1 MANKYAVVSGL
12 WSAIATW
19 SDSDGGAGGAAVPAD
34 DDAVFISAAVNVQ
47 MDADLSA
54 YTGLRTVT
62 IRGGATPGMLYQKDG
77 KSGILKIRT
86 AYNLV
91 GTTDTNRGRLL
102 ANSDGVWANTGAL
115 AFADKFIINLQGTSK
130 VDATD
135 LDINLRCAKPTRK
148 IVRTYG
154 TKYDI
159 DDTDVSVANDTVDLG
174 TAPPTAGTPI
184 KITTA
189 AGTLPAPLSENEI
202 YYVRAISGNTCK
214 LALLNADAQIV
225 NLTSTGSG
233 NFTLYTGY
241 AAGSATVNVL
251 DDVTADTPWST
262 TAGHNACVLYNVGPQ
277 SFDQQRLTLTTINAG
292 SIVLS
297 AVTDSAQL
305 AGASIVLVSRNVQI
319 LSNSTSSSQPIVDY
333 TTSTFAGGYL
343 GCEIRNT
350 AGTGTTF
357 YGCGINGGTS
367 HTNSG
372 TIAGCNYGFYGG
384 TSHTNSGTIAGCE
397 YGFNRGTSHTNSG
410 TITGCYYGFSGG
422 TSYTNSGTITGCYY
436 GISGGTSY
444 TNSGTITGCNY
455 GFYGGTSYTNS
466 GTITGC
472 NYGFYGGI
480 SHTNSGTIAGC
491 TYGFYGGASYT
502 NSGTIAGCN
511 YTYRAPIVNN
521 LIIGGDAA
529 SVSFYDR
536 NTIGSVYD
544 IKIEDV
550 LGVLNTHKHIQSFAD
565 IIKTACDGTGD
576 APSVDPD
583 GGNAECIEC
592 SNLQTNIAYMPAR
605 LFDYHSMRVWAT
617 GGVSKTYTFKCQTTM
632 STLGTAG
639 RLVLTG
645 SYLSNAVTVVRT
657 EVTDD
662 SGIAERSNDADWTQT
677 VALTINPLQTGW
689 INFRLEL
696 NYYEASDEL
705 YVWLFPVVT

>member
-115 AFADKFIINLQGTSK
+115 AFADKFIINLQDTSK
-130 VDATD
+130 VDATN
-135 LDINLRCAKPTRK
+135 LGINLRCAEPTRK

-174 TAPPTAGTPI
+174 TTPPSAGTPI

-214 LALLNADAQIV
+214 LALQNADAQIV

-233 NFTLYTGY
+233 NFTLYIGY
-241 AAGSATVNVL
+241 ASGSATVNVL

-262 TAGHNACVLYNVGPQ
+262 AAEHNACALYNVGPQ
-277 SFDQQRLTLTTINAG
+277 SYDQQRLTLTTINAG

-333 TTSTFAGGYL
+333 ATSTFAGGYL

-357 YGCGINGGTS
+357 YGYGINGGIS
-367 HTNSG
+367 H
-372 TIAGCNYGFYGG
+372 
-384 TSHTNSGTIAGCE
+384 
-397 YGFNRGTSHTNSG
+397 
-410 TITGCYYGFSGG
+410 
-422 TSYTNSGTITGCYY
+422 
-436 GISGGTSY
+436 

-455 GFYGGTSYTNS
+455 GIS
-466 GTITGC
+466 
-472 NYGFYGGI
+472 GGI
-480 SHTNSGTIAGC
+480 SHTNSGTIARC
-491 TYGFYGGASYT
+491 NYGFYGGASYT
-502 NSGTIAGCN
+502 NSGTIAGCT
-511 YTYRAPIVNN
+511 YTHRAPIVNN

-705 YVWLFPVVT
+705 YVWPFPVVT